1 MTNETDDVL
10 TATPSLKRFGAAA
23 LGLLSGHVEL
33 FGVELQEQ
41 KIHGLRAFMWAGSVL
56 FCGLL
61 LLIGLSALVLL
72 FFWDTFRTQAMIGLC
87 IFYAVALL
95 LCIWRLRITLKA
107 TSVPFSATRTEL
119 ARNRDRLMP

>member
-1 MTNETDDVL
+1 MTNETDNS
-10 TATPSLKRFGAAA
+10 AAPSLKRFGAAT

-33 FGVELQEQ
+33 FGMELQEQ
-41 KIHGLRAFMWAGSVL
+41 KIYGLRAFMWAGAVL
-56 FCGLL
+56 FIGLL

-72 FFWDTFRTQAMIGLC
+72 FFWDSCRMQAMVGLC
-87 IFYAVALL
+87 VFYIVALL

-119 ARNRDRLMP
+119 ARNRDGLLS